1 LEDSEIEEAEEDNV
15 LDEVESESE
24 GSGEDLEDTLE
35 QDYREI
41 PELDRY
47 EQEGIDEDE
56 YSEIS
61 YDARREAEE
70 QLELRDTAN
79 RIINSRRPE
88 ALMQDF
94 TSDLDST
101 LLNRLRR
108 TQPGL
113 EARLDAMDIEDED
126 EKAIDM
132 EDAKGN
138 LKNWIKERKVVKWIE
153 RKFTEFLETF
163 KDELGNLIYRPKI
176 RQMCAEN
183 KQSLFVSYKHLSD
196 AIPTIALWIADEPS
210 EILPVLN
217 DIAYKLVNQEF
228 NAYKNI
234 YTEIYVRILDL
245 PICDQIRDLRQSH
258 LNKLVKVRGVVT
270 RRTAVYHTLFVG
282 FYYCSKCGEKKG
294 PIVIN
299 MQRQND
305 EIDLGKCGRCNAL
318 GPFLPVREDTIYR
331 NYQKITLQESP
342 DSVPPGRVPRHKEVV
357 LLADLIDIAKPGEL
371 VEVTGIFKYMIGH
384 GLDKK
389 HGFPVFATEIEA
401 VTVKMVKEAD
411 ITALTEEDKCE
422 IQTLAK
428 KSSISRD
435 IIDSIAPSIYGHKFI
450 KTALALAMFGG
461 VFKDINSKHRIRGD
475 INVLMLGDP
484 GVAKSQF
491 LKYVH
496 KTAYRCVYTT
506 GKGASAVGLTAGVH
520 RDKVT
525 KEWVLEGGALV
536 QADTGMCLI
545 DEFDKMN
552 DHDRTSIHEAMEQ
565 QSISISKA
573 GIVAS
578 LQARCSVVA
587 AANPIK
593 GRYDSSLNFT
603 ENVDLSF
610 PILSRFDILCVVKDE
625 VQTDNDMRLANF
637 VLSSHIKSHP
647 DKSEIPHDVL
657 EQIQNATPAPPI
669 HQDLLKKYI
678 MYARQFVKPQL
689 SDVDQE
695 KITRFYSELRQESS
709 KNGGIQIAVR
719 HIESLL
725 RMSEAFARMH
735 LRDHVRESDIDLA
748 IEVLLQ
754 SFLDSQ
760 KKAVRDNLLRKFRKY
775 LGKSEEPV
783 ELIYHLL
790 KRLFRDKEKLE
801 RYNRSRISLELLEVT
816 REVIVPIEQFE
827 NEAKENGIYDL
838 SFFYRHN
845 LFIDNF
851 QIQNR
856 GITRKLY

>member
-1 LEDSEIEEAEEDNV
+1 
-15 LDEVESESE
+15 
-24 GSGEDLEDTLE
+24 
-35 QDYREI
+35 
-41 PELDRY
+41 
-47 EQEGIDEDE
+47 
-56 YSEIS
+56 
-61 YDARREAEE
+61 
-70 QLELRDTAN
+70 
-79 RIINSRRPE
+79 
-88 ALMQDF
+88 
-94 TSDLDST
+94 
-101 LLNRLRR
+101 
-108 TQPGL
+108 
-113 EARLDAMDIEDED
+113 
-126 EKAIDM
+126 
-132 EDAKGN
+132 
-138 LKNWIKERKVVKWIE
+138 
-153 RKFTEFLETF
+153 
-163 KDELGNLIYRPKI
+163 
-176 RQMCAEN
+176 
-183 KQSLFVSYKHLSD
+183 
-196 AIPTIALWIADEPS
+196 
-210 EILPVLN
+210 
-217 DIAYKLVNQEF
+217 
-228 NAYKNI
+228 
-234 YTEIYVRILDL
+234 
-245 PICDQIRDLRQSH
+245 
-258 LNKLVKVRGVVT
+258 
-270 RRTAVYHTLFVG
+270 
-282 FYYCSKCGEKKG
+282 
-294 PIVIN
+294 
-299 MQRQND
+299 
-305 EIDLGKCGRCNAL
+305 
-318 GPFLPVREDTIYR
+318 
-331 NYQKITLQESP
+331 
-342 DSVPPGRVPRHKEVV
+342 
-357 LLADLIDIAKPGEL
+357 
-371 VEVTGIFKYMIGH
+371 
-384 GLDKK
+384 
-389 HGFPVFATEIEA
+389 
-401 VTVKMVKEAD
+401 
-411 ITALTEEDKCE
+411 
-422 IQTLAK
+422 
-428 KSSISRD
+428 
-435 IIDSIAPSIYGHKFI
+435 
-450 KTALALAMFGG
+450 
-461 VFKDINSKHRIRGD
+461 
-475 INVLMLGDP
+475 
-484 GVAKSQF
+484 
-491 LKYVH
+491 
-496 KTAYRCVYTT
+496 
-506 GKGASAVGLTAGVH
+506 
-520 RDKVT
+520 
-525 KEWVLEGGALV
+525 
-536 QADTGMCLI
+536 
-545 DEFDKMN
+545 
-552 DHDRTSIHEAMEQ
+552 
-565 QSISISKA
+565 
-573 GIVAS
+573 
-578 LQARCSVVA
+578 VA

>member
-1 LEDSEIEEAEEDNV
+1 MDSEAEEDNV
-15 LDEVESESE
+15 LDEINSESE

-47 EQEGIDEDE
+47 DDQDIDEDN
-56 YSEIS
+56 YSDIS
-61 YDARREAEE
+61 YDARKQAEE
-70 QLELRDTAN
+70 ELEQRDLAD

-88 ALMQDF
+88 ALMQDY
-94 TSDLDST
+94 TSDLDSA
-101 LLNRLRR
+101 LLNRLKRVQ
-108 TQPGL
+108 TGL
-113 EARLDAMDIEDED
+113 ETRFESMEIEDED

-138 LKNWIKERKVVKWIE
+138 LKNWIKEPKVVRWIS
-153 RKFTEFLETF
+153 RKFRDFLENYR
-163 KDELGNLIYRPKI
+163 DELGNLIYKPMI
-176 RQMCAEN
+176 VQMCSNN
-183 KQSLFVSYKHLSD
+183 KQSLFVSYRHLSD
-196 AIPTIALWIADEPS
+196 AIPTIALWIADEPL

-217 DIAYKLVNQEF
+217 KIAYNLVIEEF
-228 NAYKNI
+228 KAYKNI

-245 PICDQIRDLRQSH
+245 PICDQIRDLRQTH

-270 RRTAVYHTLFVG
+270 RRTMVYHQLNVVVYF
-282 FYYCSKCGEKKG
+282 CKKCGEKKG
-294 PIVIN
+294 PIAIK
-299 MQRQND
+299 MLKQDD
-305 EIDLGKCGRCNAL
+305 EFDLGKCGRCNSL
-318 GPFLPVREDTIYR
+318 GPFMIHRDETVYR

-357 LLADLIDIAKPGEL
+357 LLADLVDIAKPGEL
-371 VEVTGIFKYMIGH
+371 VEVTGVFIYMIGQ

-389 HGFPVFATEIEA
+389 HGFPVFGTEIEA
-401 VTVKMVKEAD
+401 VTIKMVKEAD
-411 ITALTEEDKCE
+411 ITALTEEDRCE
-422 IQTLAK
+422 IQARAK
-428 KSSISRD
+428 NSNIWRN
-435 IIDSIAPSIYGHKFI
+435 IVDSIAPSIYGHKFI

-461 VFKDINSKHRIRGD
+461 VPKDINNKHRIRGD

-496 KTAYRCVYTT
+496 KTAHRCVYTT

-520 RDKVT
+520 RDKIT

-536 QADTGMCLI
+536 QADTGLCLI

-578 LQARCSVVA
+578 LQARCSVIA
-587 AANPIK
+587 AANPVK
-593 GRYDSSLNFT
+593 GRYDSALNFT

-625 VQTDNDMRLANF
+625 VDSQNDLKLANF

-647 DKSEIPHDVL
+647 DKEEIPYEIL
-657 EQIQNATPAPPI
+657 EHIQTHIVPPPI
-669 HQDLLKKYI
+669 SQELLKKYI
-678 MYARQFVKPQL
+678 MYARQFVRPQL

-695 KITRFYSELRQESS
+695 KITRFYAELRQESA

-735 LRDHVRESDIDLA
+735 LRDHVRETDIDLA

-754 SFLDSQ
+754 SFLQSQ
-760 KKAVRDNLLRKFRKY
+760 KHGVAANLSKRFKKY
-775 LGKSEEPV
+775 LGKSEEPI
-783 ELIYHLL
+783 ELIFNLL
-790 KRLFRDKEKLE
+790 NKLFRE
-801 RYNRSRISLELLEVT
+801 RE
-816 REVIVPIEQFE
+816 
-827 NEAKENGIYDL
+827 DL
-838 SFFYRHN
+838 
-845 LFIDNF
+845 
-851 QIQNR
+851 QIQQNY
-856 GITRKLY
+856 GSYS